1 MKTRISASLAI
12 AGISV
17 LMLSSCVSSKK
28 YKASQSSLSQARSDS
43 AQLAQQ
49 VASLNQNVQ
58 TMQQKNADLQAS
70 LDKSNSNYAS
80 EQKSL
85 ENCQAYFTR
94 QQESATQLTQQLKD
108 KLTTEGFA
116 DQDLQ
121 QDKNCVYISLDENN
135 LFKPHSTVI
144 TTQGRQALT
153 DIAGIVKSH
162 DDMNV
167 SVDNGLPA
175 TGYSASSDQGNM
187 SGNMAMSSSPSGD
200 MDATHVV
207 KKHHYVHHT
216 AVQNSGTVTGSNTA
230 AGTTASTS
238 SATATKSNTVV
249 AHKPHHRRY
258 SEESGSYV
266 YTSKG
271 MPSKQRAAWMLKSGR
286 VNTVAKNLLQNGVTK
301 VSVVYNNNTSVDQ
314 SHTIKV
320 VVSPA
325 MTEMPAKDAS
335 ASTSGAGGN

>member
-43 AQLAQQ
+43 AQLAQK

-58 TMQQKNADLQAS
+58 SMQQKNADLQAS
-70 LDKSNSNYAS
+70 LDKSNSSYTS

-85 ENCQAYFTR
+85 ENCQAFFTR

-108 KLTTEGFA
+108 KLTQEGFA

-135 LFKPHSTVI
+135 IFKPHSTVV
-144 TTQGRQALT
+144 TTKGKQALT
-153 DIAGIVKSH
+153 DIAGIVKGH

-175 TGYSASSDQGNM
+175 TDYTASSGQGSM
-187 SGNMAMSSSPSGD
+187 SGNMAMSSPGRD

-207 KKHHYVHHT
+207 KKHHYVHHAAT
-216 AVQNSGTVTGSNTA
+216 TSSTTA
-230 AGTTASTS
+230 ASTASTG
-238 SATATKSNTVV
+238 TATTATPGTKNNSV
-249 AHKPHHRRY
+249 AVHHPVHHRRY
-258 SEESGSYV
+258 SEEPGSYV

-314 SHTIKV
+314 NHTIKV

-325 MTEMPAKDAS
+325 MKDMPAKDAS
-335 ASTSGAGGN
+335 ASTSGGSN